1 MKYSKRLSNYTL
13 AILLA
18 VGSMAV
24 ACQPAAVNTPNN
36 SASVAPNAST
46 SATNTAVTGVVY
58 SSLAADGRFV
68 PPTSPVS
75 ISIKDPSNSDKVLAT
90 AQTDALGRFY
100 LSNINVPAST
110 TTTSTQGQEVLI
122 DIPDAKYKRAL
133 KIFPGRVLNL
143 SAIQITTF
151 SNNEQTRSISGSLL
165 SPDQKP
171 LANAVVRDKKFPFR
185 SVTTDSSGQFL
196 LDVVSSELEVLVGQS
211 SLPITITTQDVV
223 DKKILTVP
231 IGNIRLITGTIKD
244 STNSNVFL
252 GEVKVRVAGT
262 TVSAITDA
270 NGKYSL
276 NGAPLV
282 PFTLEIEPPNSS
294 YSAKSI
300 QIGPATTENKDKPVL
315 QDVSLQ
321 PIGTVQVNFMVE
333 SAPGFNQPL
342 DNPLGCQEDYNCKRF
357 DLDGNPNTALNPVY
371 HNSLGV
377 LNELSAQINI
387 EGTEIRQEVAYP
399 PSVLLDVLGV
409 DSAGDVKVFPAAV
422 RSSNFVVSVLLDKVP
437 GGRQNVTISLT
448 GMQTQKSISVFVPP
462 KDTISTDLITL
473 FRVQP
478 AFGIGDVTGKLTLLD
493 SKGKEVTNPDILT
506 KVRIGYLD
514 VSDELNFLPSASER
528 NPELQRRIKDTLA
541 GDVRAIRLGSIS
553 GQDKNNYYI
562 KNVSTGSR
570 VLVVAGLVD
579 GATVLED
586 CFVPNEATLL
596 NVKPGTINFA
606 PDLTLTLRPLP
617 GCGG

>member
-1 MKYSKRLSNYTL
+1 MKYSKRLSNYSL

-36 SASVAPNAST
+36 SASVAPTAST
-46 SATNTAVTGVVY
+46 ATAVTGVVY
-58 SSLAADGRFV
+58 SSLAADGRYV
-68 PPTSPVS
+68 PPTSPVN
-75 ISIKDPSNSDKVLAT
+75 INIKDPSNSEKVLAT
-90 AQTDALGRFY
+90 AQSDALGRFY
-100 LSNINVPAST
+100 LSNISTPASGT
-110 TTTSTQGQEVLI
+110 ANSTQGQEVLI
-122 DIPDAKYKRAL
+122 DIPDAKYKRTL

-143 SAIQITTF
+143 SAIQITTIT
-151 SNNEQTRSISGSLL
+151 NNEQTKSVSGTLL
-165 SPDQKP
+165 SPDQRP
-171 LANAVVRDKKFPFR
+171 LVGTTVRDKKFPFR
-185 SVTTDSSGQFL
+185 SVTTDSAGQFL
-196 LDVVSSELEVLVGQS
+196 LETVSSELEVLVGQS
-211 SLPITITTQDVV
+211 SLPITVTVQDVI

-231 IGNIRLITGTIKD
+231 IDNIRLVTGTIKD

-252 GEVKVRVAGT
+252 SDVKVRVAGT
-262 TVSAITDA
+262 TVSTVTDA

-282 PFTLEIEPPNSS
+282 PFTLEVEPPNSS
-294 YSAKSI
+294 YSAKSV
-300 QIGPATTENKDKPVL
+300 QIGPATAENKDKPIQ

-321 PIGTVQVNFMVE
+321 PIGTIQVNFIAE
-333 SAPGFNQPL
+333 NAPGIFEPVNA
-342 DNPLGCQEDYNCKRF
+342 PLGCQDEYNCRRF
-357 DLDGNPNTALNPVY
+357 DLDGNPNTPLNQVY
-371 HNSLGV
+371 HNSLGIR
-377 LNELSAQINI
+377 NALSAQINI
-387 EGTEIRQEVAYP
+387 EGTEIKQEVQYP
-399 PSVLLDVLGV
+399 PSVLLDIPGV
-409 DSAGDVKVFPAAV
+409 DSAGEVKIFPQAV

-437 GGRQNVTISLT
+437 GGRQNVTISMT

-473 FRVQP
+473 FGVRE
-478 AFGIGDVTGKLTLLD
+478 AFGIGDVTGKLTIVD

-514 VSDELNFLPSASER
+514 ISDPLFFLPSASER
-528 NPELQRRIKDTLA
+528 NPELQRRIQESLTGDT
-541 GDVRAIRLGSIS
+541 RSIRLGSIS
-553 GQDKNNYYI
+553 GQDKNTYYI

-570 VLVVAGLVD
+570 VLVTAGLVD
-579 GATVLED
+579 GGTTLED